1 MNSVV
6 FEPGGAPSGTRTRGG
21 QVLIVGTGSGMIE
34 TRDGDRHVLH
44 PGDIVWAA
52 PGEEHWHGAA
62 PDSFLA
68 HTAIS
73 LGVTSGGKRWTGDHY
88 EKAFED
94 E

>member
-1 MNSVV
+1 VNSVF
-6 FEPGGAPSGTRTRGG
+6 FEPGGRTFWHSHAGG

-34 TRDGDRHVLH
+34 TRDGDRYALH

-62 PDSFLA
+62 PDSFVA

-73 LGVTSGGKRWTGDHY
+73 LGVTQWLEEVAGDRY
-88 EKAFED
+88 ENAFD
-94 E
+94 DK